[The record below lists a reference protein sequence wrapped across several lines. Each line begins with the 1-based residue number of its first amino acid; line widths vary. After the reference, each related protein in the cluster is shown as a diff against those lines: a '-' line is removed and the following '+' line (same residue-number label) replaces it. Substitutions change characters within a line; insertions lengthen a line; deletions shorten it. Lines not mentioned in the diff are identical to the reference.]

1 MIASVWI
8 LQVGHTN
15 CVAHSINLIVQ
26 RSCDQIAVLT
36 DIRNKTHQRITYF
49 RSSTTAKEKLDQV
62 QQQMGRPRLKL
73 INEVPTRWNST
84 YHMLTKINDQTE
96 PLWVSLASF
105 KTDLTILTAQ
115 DCEAIEETL
124 SMLEPFNQA
133 TVELSEEKKSLRIQ
147 GHSHAKNAAPC
158 TSMQRLTY
166 DHTDCNTTHWKP
178 PKKTHRYYFHCGII
192 KRVSMYALMQ

>member
-1 MIASVWI
+1 M
-8 LQVGHTN
+8 
-15 CVAHSINLIVQ
+15 
-26 RSCDQIAVLT
+26 LT
-36 DIRNKTHQRITYF
+36 DIRNTTHQRITYF

-84 YHMLTKINDQTE
+84 YHMLTRINDQTE

-133 TVELSEEKKSLRIQ
+133 TVEQSEEKKCLRIQ

-166 DHTDCNTTHWKP
+166 DHTDCNTTH
-178 PKKTHRYYFHCGII
+178 
-192 KRVSMYALMQ
+192 